1 MNVNKTYVNAHS
13 QHHNSRIKK
22 STGWKPAEKTEEAKP
37 VSVADA
43 ATPSASSLSF
53 REKLKELTDAHRE
66 GLLNKDEFEG
76 AKKDVVDQFLSR

>member
-1 MNVNKTYVNAHS
+1 M
-13 QHHNSRIKK
+13 
-22 STGWKPAEKTEEAKP
+22 
-37 VSVADA
+37 ADA

-76 AKKDVVDQFLSR
+76 AKKDVVDKFLSR